1 MAITLFCW
9 RFIMRFLPMFVLA
22 LVLAFSVTAFAEAP
36 LASPAGADKAAA
48 THNEEGIK
56 ALNGGDAMAAEMHFR
71 EALKIAP
78 RFARAHYNLGLALHA
93 QVKHGPAADEFRKA
107 KELDPKDKQIVD
119 SDTLKT
125 HIAKH

>member
-1 MAITLFCW
+1 
-9 RFIMRFLPMFVLA
+9 MRFLQT
-22 LVLAFSVTAFAEAP
+22 LVLIFILVVAGTAFAEPA
-36 LASPAGADKAAA
+36 LTSPAGTDKGAA

-56 ALNGGDAMAAEMHFR
+56 TLNDGKATVAEVHFR

-93 QVKHGPAADEFRKA
+93 QAKHGPAADEFRKA
-107 KELDPKDKQIVD
+107 KDLDPNDRQIAD
-119 SDTLKT
+119 SGVLKE